1 MTKPF
6 DFYDHEAIREAVS
19 HPTGDQ
25 DKLSHAM
32 TVRLEALRD
41 VLKQSVEE
49 TGEFPRYID
58 VATPKTVLDQVVI
71 EMFQK
76 ILREEGV
83 TVAEGLDIDPS
94 ELSWVPVVRI
104 VDCGRE

>member
-6 DFYDHEAIREAVS
+6 DFYDHEAIRGAVS

-49 TGEFPRYID
+49 TGEFPRYIE
-58 VATPKTVLDQVVI
+58 VARPKTEIDRLAI

-76 ILREEGV
+76 ILREEGAS
-83 TVAEGLDIDPS
+83 VAESLNLDPS
-94 ELSWVPVVRI
+94 DMSWVPTIRI
-104 VDCGRE
+104 LDLEEH